1 MGEPS
6 WYLGV
11 AIGLITMLG
20 VLNIF
25 FITRLVR
32 KLETSSDSVRDLQS
46 EVKHLSEKI
55 SMLSDVFSRLARL
68 EKDMALIQFVMEKD
82 IRGE

>member
-11 AIGLITMLG
+11 AIGLISMLG

-25 FITRLVR
+25 FITRLVK
-32 KLETSSDSVRDLQS
+32 KLETSSDSVKELQS
-46 EVKHLSEKI
+46 DVKHLSEKI
-55 SMLSDVFSRLARL
+55 SMLSDVFFRLAQL
-68 EKDMALIQFVMEKD
+68 EKDMALIKFALERD